1 LRFKKTYIAKFLIAI
16 ISLKV
21 KGTLRLFTYLGSFSH
36 VAWITLDISKIETGR
51 DSKMVKLDF
60 TPMRDE

>member
-1 LRFKKTYIAKFLIAI
+1 MTTIKP
-16 ISLKV
+16 SPSE
-21 KGTLRLFTYLGSFSH
+21 FTPVYGPVSS
-36 VAWITLDISKIETGR
+36 WRYGKSLDISKIETGR

>member
-1 LRFKKTYIAKFLIAI
+1 MVDDLNP
-16 ISLKV
+16 
-21 KGTLRLFTYLGSFSH
+21 
-36 VAWITLDISKIETGR
+36 LDISKIETGR

>member
-1 LRFKKTYIAKFLIAI
+1 MSQSKHSDDHEISRVIREMKRAYDRGDNAI
-16 ISLKV
+16 
-21 KGTLRLFTYLGSFSH
+21 
-36 VAWITLDISKIETGR
+36 DISKIETGR

>member
-1 LRFKKTYIAKFLIAI
+1 MENFPSELAKLI
-16 ISLKV
+16 
-21 KGTLRLFTYLGSFSH
+21 
-36 VAWITLDISKIETGR
+36 DISKIETGR

>member
-1 LRFKKTYIAKFLIAI
+1 LQILDVARPIELDEIY
-16 ISLKV
+16 V
-21 KGTLRLFTYLGSFSH
+21 H
-36 VAWITLDISKIETGR
+36 VNILDEPIDISKIETGR